1 MRGMRRVLGSV
12 AVVAL
17 LGAMAALP
25 TWSAFSGTTADAGNS
40 FQAGTVTL
48 TDDDSTSAMMTLG
61 GMRPGDGDSACIM
74 VTYTGS
80 LPASVR
86 LLGTTTGSGLAPF
99 LDLKVTRGT
108 KPAGTFDSCTG
119 FTADATDYAGQGAG
133 VMFNGTL
140 DSYPDSY
147 AAGVLD
153 PRPAAVKMWG
163 TGEAHTYRFDVT
175 LRDDNGAQGLTAT
188 QTFTWE
194 ARSLGGG
201 YAGEVMADRPMSY
214 WRLGET
220 AGPTARDSMGT
231 DNGTYQSS
239 PVYGRTGAFTTDD
252 GAVGVDD
259 TSDHVTI
266 PDSVRNSTTAAVTAE
281 GWFKFDVLPN
291 TGDTYS
297 YMGLVTKQFSYYLRV
312 DLSGTS
318 PRARMYVFNTGVN
331 CAGAPAYA
339 TSTTEIQTGVWY
351 HLAGTYD
358 GSNVRVYVN
367 GTLEGTASRTSAI
380 CDTAAPVQLLT
391 TGTHF
396 RGSASDVALYDTALS
411 GSRIAAHAAA
421 G

>member
-153 PRPAAVKMWG
+153 PRPAAVKM
-163 TGEAHTYRFDVT
+163 
-175 LRDDNGAQGLTAT
+175 
-188 QTFTWE
+188 
-194 ARSLGGG
+194 
-201 YAGEVMADRPMSY
+201 
-214 WRLGET
+214 
-220 AGPTARDSMGT
+220 
-231 DNGTYQSS
+231 
-239 PVYGRTGAFTTDD
+239 
-252 GAVGVDD
+252 
-259 TSDHVTI
+259 
-266 PDSVRNSTTAAVTAE
+266 
-281 GWFKFDVLPN
+281 
-291 TGDTYS
+291 
-297 YMGLVTKQFSYYLRV
+297 
-312 DLSGTS
+312 
-318 PRARMYVFNTGVN
+318 
-331 CAGAPAYA
+331 
-339 TSTTEIQTGVWY
+339 
-351 HLAGTYD
+351 
-358 GSNVRVYVN
+358 
-367 GTLEGTASRTSAI
+367 
-380 CDTAAPVQLLT
+380 
-391 TGTHF
+391 
-396 RGSASDVALYDTALS
+396 
-411 GSRIAAHAAA
+411 
-421 G
+421 